1 MGLVMGLRYSEEV
14 IAAKEMVSGAELEA
28 LDQAEALCQSAERL
42 MQDSA
47 AEAAET
53 RRAAAEA
60 AEEIVEAA
68 RERAADLLRR
78 TLVAIRQSELE
89 TEAQCERMR
98 ADAQQELDAAVAFRR
113 QSMKLLHEVRRT
125 AGSVVDLPIAQPL
138 AIDLRQLD
146 EEPLA
151 V

>member
-1 MGLVMGLRYSEEV
+1 MGLVMGLRDSEEV
-14 IAAKEMVSGAELEA
+14 IAAKEMLSGAELEA
-28 LDQAEALCQSAERL
+28 LDQAEALCRHAERL

-53 RRAAAEA
+53 RRAAAET

-78 TLVAIRQSELE
+78 TLAAIRQSEIE
-89 TEAQCERMR
+89 TEAQCERVR
-98 ADAQQELDAAVAFRR
+98 ADAQRELDAAVSFRR

-125 AGSVVDLPIAQPL
+125 AASVVDLPAHPL
-138 AIDLRQLD
+138 AIDLRHLD